1 MPVAAACQDDHNEA
15 RREELSMST
24 KQRWGYAGL
33 AAMFLIW
40 GLVAGSRGSWL
51 GWLLAGCAVV
61 MWAGLLIMRAES
73 RKPAPQDPPAGPT
86 S

>member
-1 MPVAAACQDDHNEA
+1 
-15 RREELSMST
+15 MST

-40 GLVAGSRGSWL
+40 GLVAGSPGSWL

-73 RKPAPQDPPAGPT
+73 RKPAPQDPPTGPT

>member
-1 MPVAAACQDDHNEA
+1 
-15 RREELSMST
+15 MSRT
-24 KQRWGYAGL
+24 QRWIYAGM

-51 GWLLAGCAVV
+51 GWLLAGCALA
-61 MWAGLLIMRAES
+61 MGAALLIIRAES
-73 RKPAPQDPPAGPT
+73 RKRAPQNPPADST

>member
-1 MPVAAACQDDHNEA
+1 
-15 RREELSMST
+15 MST

-33 AAMFLIW
+33 DAMFLIW
-40 GLVAGSRGSWL
+40 GLVTGSQGSWL

>member
-1 MPVAAACQDDHNEA
+1 MSIAVACQDDHNEE

-40 GLVAGSRGSWL
+40 GLVAVFRGSWL

-61 MWAGLLIMRAES
+61 MWASLLVMRAES
-73 RKPAPQDPPAGPT
+73 RKRAPQGPPAGPT